1 MDAYTL
7 TSELAKA
14 FAWPTGAVVI
24 VLLLRKQLE
33 MLIPLLKK
41 VKIKDFEAEFVSET
55 LERAEKTAAQ
65 ALSPNANALAAS
77 VPAAMVPSSL
87 AKVGVDP
94 DLLLASP
101 EAAILDTWQRFEQVA
116 REAATRL
123 KIAYPARA
131 SLRDI
136 LEAIQQHGLFADAQM
151 RLFNDLSVLRNMAA
165 HGDRNHSITVAA
177 ATRFLGLLGPLIQY
191 FESLAPLGKDED
203 SSSQSN
209 ESPSI

>member
-131 SLRDI
+131 SLRD
-136 LEAIQQHGLFADAQM
+136 
-151 RLFNDLSVLRNMAA
+151 
-165 HGDRNHSITVAA
+165 
-177 ATRFLGLLGPLIQY
+177 
-191 FESLAPLGKDED
+191 
-203 SSSQSN
+203 
-209 ESPSI
+209 